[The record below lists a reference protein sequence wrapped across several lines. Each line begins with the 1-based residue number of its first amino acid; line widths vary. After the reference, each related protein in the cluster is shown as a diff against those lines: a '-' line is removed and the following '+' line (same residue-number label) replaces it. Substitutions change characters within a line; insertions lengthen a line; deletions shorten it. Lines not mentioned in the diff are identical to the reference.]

1 MNWELIK
8 ARIKGKEMVFLF
20 SIFLLWLN
28 VLFLNFKVLTKE
40 KREEM
45 ASTTAETSPV
55 ISPLPFTSEENQEA
69 CPEACWQALATT
81 AGQINQASSSS
92 APPLISLTV
101 KEVYIPL
108 GTGSTKSQDWEAIN
122 GAEAVIDLANYPQI
136 KSIIFEASIRI
147 PTANGRVYA
156 KLYNVTEQHDVWYS
170 EVSSEG
176 PVSQREESKEIS
188 LGSGRKLYR
197 VMMKSTMSYEAILDS
212 ARIKIILK

>member
-8 ARIKGKEMVFLF
+8 ARIKGKKMVFLF
-20 SIFLLWLN
+20 FFFLLWLN
-28 VLFLNFKVLTKE
+28 VLFLNYKLLTGEKKE
-40 KREEM
+40 ET

-55 ISPLPFTSEENQEA
+55 VSPLPFSSEENQEV
-69 CPEACWQALATT
+69 CPEACLKVIADTTGQITSSPSATT
-81 AGQINQASSSS
+81 FPSS
-92 APPLISLTV
+92 TV

-136 KSIIFEASIRI
+136 KSIIFEASMRI

-176 PVSQREESKEIS
+176 PVSKREESKEIS
-188 LGSGRKLYR
+188 LASDRKLYR
-197 VMMKSTMSYEAILDS
+197 VMMKSTMGYEALLDS